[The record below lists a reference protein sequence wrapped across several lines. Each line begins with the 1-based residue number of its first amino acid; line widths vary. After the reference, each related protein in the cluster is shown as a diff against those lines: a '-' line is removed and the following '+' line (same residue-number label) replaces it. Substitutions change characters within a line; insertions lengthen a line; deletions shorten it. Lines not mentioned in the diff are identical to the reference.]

1 MSVRALP
8 AGRVTFLPALQ
19 GSVDPRARI
28 LATVAFA
35 VVTASLHDI
44 APIVAALA
52 LAVGAALLSGLGVRQ
67 LMKRLVILEGF
78 MVLLLCL
85 LPFTVPG
92 RALLTVGPFAASVEG
107 LSLAVAIALKAG
119 SVVVAILSQLGT
131 LEPARLGHG
140 LARLGVP
147 RKLVAVLLLT
157 VRYVSVFEDEYRR
170 LRRAMQARG
179 FEARSSRH
187 TWRSYGWL
195 VGMLLVRSND
205 RAARV
210 LQAMKCRGFNGRFH
224 IIANLAFTR
233 ADAVYLVLAFGIAAG
248 LGLWGWL

>member
-8 AGRVTFLPALQ
+8 TSRAAFLPALQ
-19 GSVDPRARI
+19 GGVDPRARI
-28 LATVAFA
+28 LATAAFA
-35 VVTASLHDI
+35 VVTAALHDI

-52 LAVGAALLSGLGVRQ
+52 VAIGAALLSGLGVRQ
-67 LMKRLVILEGF
+67 LLRRLVILEGF

-92 RALLTVGPFAASVEG
+92 RTLVAIGPFAASAEG

-119 SVVVAILSQLGT
+119 AVVVAILSQLGT

-187 TWRSYGWL
+187 TWRSLGWL
-195 VGMLLVRSND
+195 LGMLLVRSND

-224 IIANLAFTR
+224 IIADLAFTR
-233 ADAVYLVLAFGIAAG
+233 ADAAYLG
-248 LGLWGWL
+248 LGLGIVAGLALWGWP

>member
-8 AGRVTFLPALQ
+8 AGRAAFLPALQ
-19 GSVDPRARI
+19 HGVDPRARI
-28 LATVAFA
+28 VATVTFA
-35 VVTASLHDI
+35 MVTASLHDI
-44 APIVAALA
+44 APILAALA
-52 LAVGAALLSGLGVRQ
+52 VAVCAALLSGLGIRQ

-85 LPFTVPG
+85 LPFSVPG
-92 RALLTVGPFAASVEG
+92 RPLLTIGPFAASAEG
-107 LSLAVAIALKAG
+107 MSLAVAIALKAG
-119 SVVVAILSQLGT
+119 AVVVAILSQLGT
-131 LEPARLGHG
+131 LEPVHLGHG

-147 RKLVAVLLLT
+147 HKLIAVLLLT
-157 VRYVSVFEDEYRR
+157 VRYISVFEDEYRR

-224 IIANLAFTR
+224 IIADLVFTR
-233 ADAVYLVLAFGIAAG
+233 ADAIYLVLG
-248 LGLWGWL
+248 LVVVTGLALWGWS

>member
-8 AGRVTFLPALQ
+8 AGRATFLPAFQ
-19 GSVDPRARI
+19 RDIDPRARI

-35 VVTASLHDI
+35 VVTASLHDV
-44 APIVAALA
+44 APIAAALA
-52 LAVGAALLSGLGVRQ
+52 VAIGAALLSGLGVVQ
-67 LMKRLVILEGF
+67 LARRLVILEGF

-92 RALLTVGPFAASVEG
+92 RTLLAIGPFAASAEG

-119 SVVVAILSQLGT
+119 AVVVAILSQLGT

-187 TWRSYGWL
+187 TWRSLGWL
-195 VGMLLVRSND
+195 LGMLLVRSND

-224 IIANLAFTR
+224 IIADLAFTR
-233 ADAVYLVLAFGIAAG
+233 ADAAYLGLGFIIVAG
-248 LGLWGWL
+248 LALWGWL

>member
-1 MSVRALP
+1 MSVHALP
-8 AGRVTFLPALQ
+8 AGRATFLPALQ
-19 GSVDPRARI
+19 DGIDPRARI

-35 VVTASLHDI
+35 VVTVALHDV

-52 LAVGAALLSGLGVRQ
+52 VAAGAALLSGLGVRE
-67 LMKRLVILEGF
+67 LLRRLVILEGF

-92 RALLTVGPFAASVEG
+92 RVLFAVGPFAASAEG
-107 LSLAVAIALKAG
+107 LVLAVTIALKAG
-119 SVVVAILSQLGT
+119 AVVIAIVSQLGT
-131 LEPARLGHG
+131 LEPVRLGHG
-140 LARLGVP
+140 LALLGVP
-147 RKLVAVLLLT
+147 HKLVALLLLT

-170 LRRAMQARG
+170 LRRAMLVRG
-179 FEARSSRH
+179 FEVRSSRH
-187 TWRSYGWL
+187 TWRSFGWL

-224 IIANLAFTR
+224 IIANLTFSP
-233 ADAVYLVLAFGIAAG
+233 ADAVYLALALGIAAG
-248 LGLWGWL
+248 LALWGWL

>member
-8 AGRVTFLPALQ
+8 AGRATFLPAFQ
-19 GSVDPRARI
+19 SDIDPRARI

-35 VVTASLHDI
+35 VVTASLHDV
-44 APIVAALA
+44 APIAAALA
-52 LAVGAALLSGLGVRQ
+52 VAIGAALLSGLGVVQ
-67 LMKRLVILEGF
+67 LARRLVILEGF

-92 RALLTVGPFAASVEG
+92 RALLAVGPFAASAEG

-119 SVVVAILSQLGT
+119 AVVVAILSQLGT

-187 TWRSYGWL
+187 TWRSLGWL
-195 VGMLLVRSND
+195 LGMLLVRSND

-224 IIANLAFTR
+224 IIADLTFTR
-233 ADAVYLVLAFGIAAG
+233 ADAAYLGLGFIIVAG
-248 LGLWGWL
+248 LALWGWL